1 MGLDLPNQQEGIDNG
16 SMSQRDGGSFRV
28 GNQAESEREVL
39 KQGVVR
45 RLKRKEKKIHPE
57 KRSSSRLMS
66 ARAIKRE
73 GDQSEERVGNV
84 KGFAPSDNEL

>member
-1 MGLDLPNQQEGIDNG
+1 VERAEG
-16 SMSQRDGGSFRV
+16 STSQRDGGSFRDQDQ
-28 GNQAESEREVL
+28 GESEREVL

-57 KRSSSRLMS
+57 KRSSSRLIS

-73 GDQSEERVGNV
+73 GYQSEERAGNV

>member
-1 MGLDLPNQQEGIDNG
+1 
-16 SMSQRDGGSFRV
+16 
-28 GNQAESEREVL
+28 
-39 KQGVVR
+39 
-45 RLKRKEKKIHPE
+45 LKRKEKKIHPE

-73 GDQSEERVGNV
+73 EDQSEERAGNV